1 MLKPI
6 LLPALLLA
14 AGTGALHAQ
23 TDYYA
28 RAGAVWAG
36 TLVRDVLVTEIE
48 VQQSIAP
55 MVALGAGMPISP
67 GYRATVEATL
77 SSGGYSAE
85 QDGVDTDLGTLRTAS
100 VLLGLEGPV
109 WRMVRW
115 RVGLGGLFYW
125 PSEDRGIF
133 LQGGPV
139 RFLAGAG
146 ADWRSPVT
154 PGWDLMISARYDL
167 HRFTTDELERR
178 GFSQSQGVNR
188 ASLSVGLA
196 RGLR

>member
-6 LLPALLLA
+6 LLPALLMA
-14 AGTGALHAQ
+14 AGTGPLQAQ

-28 RAGAVWAG
+28 RAGAVWAS
-36 TLVRDVLVTEIE
+36 TLMRDVLGTEVT

-55 MVALGAGMPISP
+55 MVALGAAVPIAP
-67 GYRATVEATL
+67 DYRAGIEATL
-77 SSGGYSAE
+77 SSGGYAAE
-85 QDGVDTDLGTLRTAS
+85 QDGAETDLGTLRTAS
-100 VLLGLEGPV
+100 VLLGLDGPI

-139 RFLAGAG
+139 RLLAGAG
-146 ADWRSPVT
+146 ADWRSPVLSS
-154 PGWDLMISARYDL
+154 WDLLVSARYDM
-167 HRFTTDELERR
+167 HGFTTDELDRR
-178 GFSQSQGVNR
+178 GFSQAQGVSR
-188 ASLSVGLA
+188 VSLSVGLA

>member
-1 MLKPI
+1 MLKPF

-28 RAGAVWAG
+28 RAGAMWSS
-36 TLVRDVLVTEIE
+36 TLVRDVLVTEVTI
-48 VQQSIAP
+48 QQSIVP
-55 MVALGAGMPISP
+55 MVALGAAMPISP
-67 GYRATVEATL
+67 GSRAGIEATL
-77 SSGGYSAE
+77 ASGGFSAE
-85 QDGVDTDLGTLRTAS
+85 QDGAEADLGTLRTAS
-100 VLLGLEGPV
+100 VMLGLDGPV
-109 WRMVRW
+109 WRMIRW
-115 RVGLGGLFYW
+115 RVGLGGLFYL

-146 ADWRSPVT
+146 ADWRSPVM
-154 PGWDLMISARYDL
+154 PKWDLMISARYDI

-178 GFSQSQGVNR
+178 GFSQAQGVSR
-188 ASLSVGLA
+188 VSLSVGLA
-196 RGLR
+196 RGIR

>member
-6 LLPALLLA
+6 LIPALLLA
-14 AGTGALHAQ
+14 AGAGALHAQ

-28 RAGAVWAG
+28 RAGAVWTS
-36 TLVRDVLVTEIE
+36 TLVRDVLVSEVT

-55 MVALGAGMPISP
+55 MVALGASMPISP
-67 GYRATVEATL
+67 GYRAAIEATVA
-77 SSGGYSAE
+77 SGGFSAE
-85 QDGVDTDLGTLRTAS
+85 QDGVETDLGTLRTAS
-100 VLLGLEGPV
+100 VLLGLEGPI
-109 WRMVRW
+109 WRTVRW

-146 ADWRSPVT
+146 ADWRRPVL
-154 PGWDLMISARYDL
+154 PSWDLMVSARYDL
-167 HRFTTDELERR
+167 HRFTTDELETR
-178 GFSQSQGVNR
+178 GFSQAQGVSR
-188 ASLSVGLA
+188 VSLSVGLA
-196 RGLR
+196 RGIR

>member
-28 RAGAVWAG
+28 RAGAMWAS
-36 TLVRDVLVTEIE
+36 TLVRDVLVTEVK

-55 MVALGAGMPISP
+55 MVALGARMPVAP
-67 GYRATVEATL
+67 GYRATIEGSL

-85 QDGVDTDLGTLRTAS
+85 QDGDETDLGTLRTAS
-100 VLLGLEGPV
+100 VLLGLDGPV
-109 WRMVRW
+109 WRTVRW
-115 RVGLGGLFYW
+115 RVGLGGIVYW

-139 RFLAGAG
+139 RLLAGAG
-146 ADWRSPVT
+146 ADWRNPVMRS
-154 PGWDLMISARYDL
+154 WDLMVSARYDI

-178 GFSQSQGVNR
+178 GFSQAQGVSR
-188 ASLSVGLA
+188 VSLSVGLS
-196 RGLR
+196 RGTR